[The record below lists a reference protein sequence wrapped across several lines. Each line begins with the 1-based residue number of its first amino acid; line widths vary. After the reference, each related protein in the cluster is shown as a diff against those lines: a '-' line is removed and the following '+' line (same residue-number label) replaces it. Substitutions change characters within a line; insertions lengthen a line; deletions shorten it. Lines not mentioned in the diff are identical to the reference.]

1 MRPAIPIGL
10 AVVVSTAPA
19 LMCHDGYLQVVGPKP
34 LVFARPAVAM
44 TLALAKLPP
53 LARETPDPRTR
64 AGKGGN
70 EPVIM
75 PPPAPAAGQPNP
87 PDRGGAGTSAAAGS
101 QPDATAIPGSVA
113 PGSAGS
119 TGPGSE
125 PGGGSFLGVGIPGLE
140 GQPGMGG
147 PNGDDRLLPL
157 LSPQMLVPFFRA
169 PGTTNRSGQLFLP
182 VPFLPAQPA
191 PAASST
197 ATYEQH

>member
-1 MRPAIPIGL
+1 
-10 AVVVSTAPA
+10 
-19 LMCHDGYLQVVGPKP
+19 
-34 LVFARPAVAM
+34 VFARPAVSM
-44 TLALAKLPP
+44 TLALARLPP
-53 LARETPDPRTR
+53 LARKTPDPRTLY
-64 AGKGGN
+64 AKGGN

-87 PDRGGAGTSAAAGS
+87 PDQGGARTSSAAGS

-113 PGSAGS
+113 PEAPGS

-125 PGGGSFLGVGIPGLE
+125 PGGGPFPGVGIPGLE
-140 GQPGMGG
+140 GLPGIVG
-147 PNGDDRLLPL
+147 PSGDDRLLPL
-157 LSPQMLVPFFRA
+157 LSPQMLVPFFQA
-169 PGTTNRSGQLFLP
+169 PGSTNRSGRLFLP